1 VHNRLASLLTRMPD
15 GINYLH
21 HPVCSAAVFKGIGS
35 GTLHQ
40 KRLDS
45 MLGRLDEQYEL
56 TRERVPQSSH
66 PGGQNPAESIFSGLK
81 SRSVILRLL

>member
-40 KRLDS
+40 KRLAS
-45 MLGRLDEQYEL
+45 MLGRLDKQDEL
-56 TRERVPQSSH
+56 TTGQAPQSSH
-66 PGGQNPAESIFSGLK
+66 HRG
-81 SRSVILRLL
+81 